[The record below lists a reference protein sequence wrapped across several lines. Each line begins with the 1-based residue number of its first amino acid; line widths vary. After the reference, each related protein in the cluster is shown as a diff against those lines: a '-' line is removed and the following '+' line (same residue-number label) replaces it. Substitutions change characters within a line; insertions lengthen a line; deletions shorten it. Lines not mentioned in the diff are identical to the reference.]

1 MAVDHCDILVIGNG
15 ARGNL
20 RQRSESGKVYPLVRI
35 SRLNRQTKRMSTNGH
50 YDFII
55 IGTGAGGGTPA
66 YKLAPS
72 CQRILLIERGPGAA
86 VFSFERG
93 GESRAHRHRQRLALR
108 RSSAGPSEL
117 KKSDDATVRLLSADE
132 RKIKLPSGQTGA

>member
-1 MAVDHCDILVIGNG
+1 
-15 ARGNL
+15 
-20 RQRSESGKVYPLVRI
+20 
-35 SRLNRQTKRMSTNGH
+35 MSTNGH
-50 YDFII
+50 YDLII

-72 CQRILLIERGPGAA
+72 GQRILLIERGPGAA

-93 GESRAHRHRQRLALR
+93 GESRAHRHRQRLAFR

-117 KKSDDATVRLLSADE
+117 KKYDDATVRLLSANE
-132 RKIKLPSGQTGA
+132 RKNQAPIRTNRSVISMKRYVFAHSNPF

>member
-1 MAVDHCDILVIGNG
+1 MSVGKDFAVEPTN
-15 ARGNL
+15 
-20 RQRSESGKVYPLVRI
+20 
-35 SRLNRQTKRMSTNGH
+35 QTLSTNGH

-72 CQRILLIERGPGAA
+72 GQRILLIERGPGAA
-86 VFSFERG
+86 VLSFERG